1 MGKTAGGSEGLRN
14 SRDMVVMGGRCVNG
28 GWYSMGGPAL
38 REARGSCQSLLRD
51 ARSSWFLGEGTTEM

>member
-14 SRDMVVMGGRCVNG
+14 SKDIVVMGGRCVND
-28 GWYSMGGPAL
+28 GWYSMRGPAL

-51 ARSSWFLGEGTTEM
+51 ARSSWFLGEVATEM